1 MYVNYFDVAQSED
14 IGTALNFRFLG
25 KLLEMLMCTNEIFL
39 YHINTTGGK
48 SLAKNQ
54 KGTLCGSHTVQV
66 YEDFRELTLSCT
78 NPKIVLQESATFYT
92 VPRILLVFV
101 K

>member
-14 IGTALNFRFLG
+14 IGTALNFKFLG

-66 YEDFRELTLSCT
+66 YEDFRELTPELHK
-78 NPKIVLQESATFYT
+78 P
-92 VPRILLVFV
+92 
-101 K
+101 